1 MVLCSLDQELR
12 CEYYDTSLK
21 RWAGDGCRLVSVD
34 DVKGTC
40 ACMCQR
46 FQAQFLK
53 LDSCQEVV
61 AINFYFCVPGDHLT
75 SFALI
80 LRSYRQEDP
89 TCLAEWPNIA
99 SSALYGVVALT
110 ALLQYASVSYFE
122 CVERCHKK
130 QRLQCAKGKF
140 SLVRAQLLAV
150 LLICKLS
157 SLS

>member
-1 MVLCSLDQELR
+1 M
-12 CEYYDTSLK
+12 
-21 RWAGDGCRLVSVD
+21 D

-40 ACMCQR
+40 ACMCQP
-46 FQAQFLK
+46 FQTHFLP
-53 LDSCQEVV
+53 LDSCQGVIV
-61 AINFYFCVPGDHLT
+61 IFVFFCVPGDHLT

-80 LRSYRQEDP
+80 LRSYRLEDP

-99 SSALYGVVALT
+99 SSALYGVVALA

-130 QRLQCAKGKF
+130 QRLQCAKGQF